1 MAKKFDINVIKRG
14 RDLSKTAKSINNINE
29 VTIEAINKTE
39 NEPTKENIDKLII
52 TIEKDTA
59 LQTAEKSELM
69 RILQEQYFDI
79 FNFNNCPD
87 DYESLKAESK
97 FLSGM
102 TQYSFLLMAQR
113 LLKIRNNELYKND
126 GYLDFKDFIVSEL
139 NIERSTVY
147 KYIDLVSFF
156 GVETFQHEEIEHTKL
171 LPAIPLLK
179 SENQEIPKLEIK
191 ELFIKE
197 SKYKSARELQNEAKD
212 LKIKYGLFKIKN
224 METEFDK
231 AIFRLKKTMPVEL
244 QDSDKIKVKKL
255 ITYLKDFLET

>member
-1 MAKKFDINVIKRG
+1 MAKKFDASLIKRG
-14 RDLSKTAKSINNINE
+14 RSLSNTAKSLEGIENR
-29 VTIEAINKTE
+29 TIEAIVKLE
-39 NEPTKENIDKLII
+39 EEPTKDNIDLSLV
-52 TIEKDTA
+52 TIENDKKLSKED
-59 LQTAEKSELM
+59 
-69 RILQEQYFDI
+69 RIKLTDILRQQYI
-79 FNFNNCPD
+79 SLFNFNNCPD
-87 DYESLKAESK
+87 DYENLKAESK

-126 GYLDFKDFIVSEL
+126 GYLDFKDFIGSEL

-179 SENQEIPKLEIK
+179 SENQNIPKSEIK

-197 SKYKSARELQNEAKD
+197 AKYKSARELQSEAKD
-212 LKIKYGLFKIKN
+212 LKIKYGLYIKKDN
-224 METEFDK
+224 ETEFDK
-231 AIFRLKKTMPVEL
+231 AIFRLKKVIPVEL
-244 QDSDKIKVKKL
+244 LETEKIKVKKL
-255 ITYLKDFLET
+255 ISYLKEYLET